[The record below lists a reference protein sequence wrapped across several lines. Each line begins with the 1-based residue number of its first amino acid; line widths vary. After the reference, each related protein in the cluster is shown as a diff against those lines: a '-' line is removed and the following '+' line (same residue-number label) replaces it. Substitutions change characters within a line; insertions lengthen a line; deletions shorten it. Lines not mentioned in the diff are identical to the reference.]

1 MITPLFEVFHF
12 LKMSI
17 KISHI
22 NIGKIIKILGIIIG
36 IIVILI
42 LIIFIY
48 TYNDSKKREKEQEKV
63 KMSIEYNLK
72 KCNEDYPLFITIE
85 NNTDKTINNINF
97 DLKITRR
104 GHSTDIGD
112 YTDYNSDLIMGPG
125 KAFGNCYLYRLKNEY
140 KKYNNPADLQ
150 FEISYKHVYF
160 LGK

>member
-1 MITPLFEVFHF
+1 MN
-12 LKMSI
+12 I
-17 KISHI
+17 KIPHI
-22 NIGKIIKILGIIIG
+22 NIGKIIKILGIILG
-36 IIVILI
+36 IIAILI

-48 TYNDSKKREKEQEKV
+48 TYNDNKKKKGEQEKV

-104 GHSTDIGD
+104 GHSTNLDN
-112 YTDYNSDLIMGPG
+112 YTNYNSDLIIKPG
-125 KAFGNCYLYRLKNEY
+125 EAFGNCYLYRLKNEY
-140 KKYNNPADLQ
+140 KMYNNPIDLQ
-150 FEISYKHVYF
+150 FEISYKYVYF